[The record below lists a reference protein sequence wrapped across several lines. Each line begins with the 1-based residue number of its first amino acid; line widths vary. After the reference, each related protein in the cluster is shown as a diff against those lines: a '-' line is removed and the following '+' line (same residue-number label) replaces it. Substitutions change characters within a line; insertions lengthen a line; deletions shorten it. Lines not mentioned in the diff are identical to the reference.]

1 MEALILFWD
10 DRGVWDPKELKKNK
24 TTGNIGTILNNSK
37 QEEMSRSNERINTD
51 GLFNDSSSQVG
62 MDSVGEETPLLTVR
76 SRGKNMSCFGLFKNV
91 QYISKCQILVSIL
104 YLT

>member
-1 MEALILFWD
+1 M
-10 DRGVWDPKELKKNK
+10 WDPKELKKNK
-24 TTGNIGTILNNSK
+24 TTGNIGTILKNSK
-37 QEEMSRSNERINTD
+37 QEEMSRSNERINT
-51 GLFNDSSSQVG
+51 DSSSQVG